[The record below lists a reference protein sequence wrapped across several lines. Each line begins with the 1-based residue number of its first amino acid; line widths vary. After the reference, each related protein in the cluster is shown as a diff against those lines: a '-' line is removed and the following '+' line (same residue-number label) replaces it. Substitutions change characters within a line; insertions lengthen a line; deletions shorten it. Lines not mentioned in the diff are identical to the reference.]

1 LNTSGYVVLTYR
13 FDKEGRR
20 YNAYCEELGTATFG
34 RSLNE
39 AKARL
44 QEAILLHLNTLED
57 LGEREK
63 FFHENNIK
71 FLKSRPRTVNMRI
84 PTKGDFFI
92 QASIQRIPALSN
104 N

>member
-1 LNTSGYVVLTYR
+1 MNTSGYVVLTYR